1 MSALQT
7 IMVNEFTNAVLDPQ
21 EKMLGPVKN
30 GGRIVV
36 NTAAG
41 CWGPMLTPE
50 LRGGHEVSRPV
61 YVEGAEPGDAIV
73 IRIESVRVT
82 SDVTS
87 SGNDHP
93 IEGRANGD
101 GFVAGVCPVCGT
113 QNPPTHIE
121 GIGKDAVRCNKCGSP
136 CAPFEFTS
144 GYTMAFDKKRQIGLT
159 LGKESAE
166 MVAADGRNY
175 MQTPDNSIQNP
186 VVTLAG
192 HDIPGVVA
200 RLHPFIGQ
208 LGTTPGRAFPD
219 SHNAGDFGAF
229 LLGAPHEYSMTP
241 ETLLDKTDGHMDINK
256 VRAGAVLLCPVKV
269 AGGGVYVGDVHAM
282 QGEGEIAGHTTD
294 VSAVVTIQVEVLK
307 GLTLEGPVLLPRI
320 EDVPYLAK
328 PLTRE
333 EKTIAIHE
341 AEKWN
346 QIKIEESA
354 PVTVIGTGQNLNLAI
369 DNGLERAANLFD
381 MTVPEVMNRV
391 TITGAIEIGR
401 APGVV
406 TVSLRV
412 PEEKLRAKGLWELVR
427 DQYHL
432 YD

>member
-1 MSALQT
+1 MNAKQT
-7 IMVNEFTNAVLDPQ
+7 VMVNEFTNGVLDPG
-21 EKMLGPVKN
+21 EPMLGPVRD

-50 LRGGHEVSRPV
+50 LKGGHEVSKPV

-101 GFVAGVCPVCGT
+101 GFVAGVCPVCGME
-113 QNPPTHIE
+113 NPPTHIE
-121 GIGKDAVRCNKCGSP
+121 GIGVDAIRCNKCGAP
-136 CAPFEFTS
+136 CSPFEFTK
-144 GYTMAFDKKRQIGLT
+144 GYTIAFDEKKRIGVT
-159 LGKESAE
+159 LNQEAAE
-166 MVAADGRNY
+166 KVAADGRHY
-175 MQTPDNSIQNP
+175 MQTPDGSIQNP

-192 HDIPGVVA
+192 HDMPGVAA
-200 RLHPFIGQ
+200 RLRPFIGQ
-208 LGTTPGRAFPD
+208 LGTTPKRPFPD

-229 LLGAPHEYSMTP
+229 LLGAPHAYGMT
-241 ETLLDKTDGHMDINK
+241 EEELKDKTDGHMDINK
-256 VRAGAVLLCPVKV
+256 VREGAILLCPVKV
-269 AGGGVYVGDVHAM
+269 PGGGVYVGDVHAQ

-294 VSAVVTIQVEVLK
+294 VSAVVVLQVQVLK
-307 GLTLEGPVLLPRI
+307 GLGIDGPVLLPRL
-320 EDVPYLAK
+320 EDVPYLAR
-328 PLTRE
+328 PLTVE
-333 EKTIAIHE
+333 EKAIALRE
-341 AEKWN
+341 AEKWG
-346 QIKIEESA
+346 QMGIEESA
-354 PVTVIGTGQNLNLAI
+354 PVTVVGTGANLNLAI
-369 DNGLERAANLFD
+369 DNGLTRAADLFD
-381 MTVPEVMNRV
+381 MTVPEVMNRA

-412 PEEKLRAKGLWELVR
+412 PAEKLKAKGLWGLARE
-427 DQYHL
+427 QYGM
-432 YD
+432 

>member
-1 MSALQT
+1 MRTLQT
-7 IMVNEFTNAVLDPQ
+7 ILVDEYTNAVLDPN
-21 EKMLGPVKN
+21 EPMLGPVRD
-30 GGRIVV
+30 GGRIIV

-50 LRGGHEVSRPV
+50 LKGGHEVSKPV

-87 SGNDHP
+87 SGNDRP

-101 GFVAGVCPVCGT
+101 GFVAGVCPKCGAK
-113 QNPPTHIE
+113 NPATHIE
-121 GIGKDAVRCNKCGSP
+121 GIGVDAIRCNICGAP
-136 CAPFEFTS
+136 CAPYEFTN
-144 GYTMAFDKKRQIGLT
+144 GYTIAFDEDKQVGLT
-159 LGKESAE
+159 LNQEAAE
-166 MVAADGRNY
+166 IVAADGRKY
-175 MQTPDNSIQNP
+175 MQTPNNSIQNP

-192 HDIPGVVA
+192 HDIPGIVA
-200 RLHPFIGQ
+200 RVRPFIGQ
-208 LGTTPGRAFPD
+208 LGTTPKRPFPD
-219 SHNAGDFGAF
+219 SHNAGDYGTF
-229 LLGAPHEYSMTP
+229 LLGAPHDYAMT
-241 ETLLDKTDGHMDINK
+241 EENLKDKTDGHMDINK
-256 VRAGAVLLCPVKV
+256 VREGAVLICPVKV
-269 AGGGVYVGDVHAM
+269 PGGGVYVGDVHAM
-282 QGEGEIAGHTTD
+282 QGEGEIAGHTAD
-294 VSAVVTIQVEVLK
+294 VSAVVELQVSVLK
-307 GLTLEGPVLLPRI
+307 GLGIDGPVLLPRI

-328 PLTRE
+328 PLT
-333 EKTIAIHE
+333 A
-341 AEKWN
+341 AEKAIATKEAVKWS
-346 QIKIEESA
+346 QAGIEESA
-354 PVTVIGTGQNLNLAI
+354 PVTVIGTGVNLNVAI
-369 DNGLERAANLFD
+369 DNGLARAGELFD

-412 PEEKLRAKGLWELVR
+412 PVEKLKEKGLWELVR